1 MLQTFMGY
9 VSFPFCV
16 QKMFYIFAYTWP
28 PSHHFSL
35 FFFFLKSDAREFSFR
50 CCRVPG
56 LLSWKSKAVKQARK
70 NCAPTK
76 EKNNP
81 LQTLLRKL
89 EMRTPI
95 NNSKVNV
102 SSHAFLGTGL
112 SEIGERV
119 RGYGFIF
126 ENRNLDSV

>member
-1 MLQTFMGY
+1 
-9 VSFPFCV
+9 
-16 QKMFYIFAYTWP
+16 
-28 PSHHFSL
+28 
-35 FFFFLKSDAREFSFR
+35 
-50 CCRVPG
+50 
-56 LLSWKSKAVKQARK
+56 
-70 NCAPTK
+70 
-76 EKNNP
+76 
-81 LQTLLRKL
+81 
-89 EMRTPI
+89 MRTPI